1 MMAHD
6 CNESYLVYVSVFS
19 LFGAMGIPRQAA
31 ALSDSE
37 GSPKRGWKCRPVSIL
52 KSFFLSYLLYLNK
65 SCCQS
70 ASFLSSVYLTLAAE
84 SERMDFGSPVLNFL
98 ELQL

>member
-1 MMAHD
+1 MMMAHD

-19 LFGAMGIPRQAA
+19 FGAMGIPRQAA

-52 KSFFLSYLLYLNK
+52 EYFFYLTFYTLVRAAIDPPLSYLRCILH
-65 SCCQS
+65 
-70 ASFLSSVYLTLAAE
+70 
-84 SERMDFGSPVLNFL
+84 
-98 ELQL
+98 